1 MRKIEREPNGA
12 GIFRPGQDLV
22 VAGTVGKN
30 GVKAALSAKEKEIS
44 ARFPEW
50 FVKRIREQAD
60 KKSELTPEMLNA
72 CGAGEWEEISEGG
85 ILAALWIIS
94 GAYEQGISFEL
105 RKIPVAQETIE
116 ICELFDLN
124 PYRLSSGECL
134 LMAVE
139 NGGDAVKLLSEA
151 GIPSAVIG
159 KVEKGIA
166 SKVRAASVPSSFGF
180 ILLTAD
186 FHTSQ
191 FISISI
197 RANTIKTGEGV
208 VRRNFFIHASGGAA

>member
-50 FVKRIREQAD
+50 FVKRIREQAE

-94 GAYEQGISFEL
+94 VHHRFLRLIYRISFMCF
-105 RKIPVAQETIE
+105 IQSVTIE
-116 ICELFDLN
+116 D
-124 PYRLSSGECL
+124 
-134 LMAVE
+134 
-139 NGGDAVKLLSEA
+139 
-151 GIPSAVIG
+151 
-159 KVEKGIA
+159 
-166 SKVRAASVPSSFGF
+166 
-180 ILLTAD
+180 
-186 FHTSQ
+186 H
-191 FISISI
+191 
-197 RANTIKTGEGV
+197 
-208 VRRNFFIHASGGAA
+208 

>member
-1 MRKIEREPNGA
+1 MRKIERKPNGA

-116 ICELFDLN
+116 ICELVDLN

-166 SKVRAASVPSSFGF
+166 RKMVGIGTTGFLERPAPDEIRKLTDAASG
-180 ILLTAD
+180 
-186 FHTSQ
+186 
-191 FISISI
+191 
-197 RANTIKTGEGV
+197 KE
-208 VRRNFFIHASGGAA
+208 

>member
-1 MRKIEREPNGA
+1 MRKIKREPNGA

-30 GVKAALSAKEKEIS
+30 GVKTALSAKEKEIS

-50 FVKRIREQAD
+50 FVRRIRQQAEE
-60 KKSELTPEMLNA
+60 KTELIPDLLQD
-72 CGAGEWEEISEGG
+72 CDAGEWEEVSEGG
-85 ILAALWIIS
+85 ILAALWTIS

-105 RKIPVAQETIE
+105 RKIPIAQETVE

-134 LMAVE
+134 LMAVR
-139 NGGDAVKLLSEA
+139 NGGDAVKILNEA
-151 GIPSAVIG
+151 GIPAAVIG

-166 SKVRAASVPSSFGF
+166 RKMTGIGATGF
-180 ILLTAD
+180 LERPMQDEIYK
-186 FHTSQ
+186 
-191 FISISI
+191 ISGS
-197 RANTIKTGEGV
+197 RQ
-208 VRRNFFIHASGGAA
+208 

>member
-12 GIFRPGQDLV
+12 GIFKPGQDLV

-30 GVKAALSAKEKEIS
+30 GVKAALSVKEKEIS

-85 ILAALWIIS
+85 ILAALWAIS

-105 RKIPVAQETIE
+105 RKILVAQETIE

-139 NGGDAVKLLSEA
+139 NGGDAVKILSEA

-166 SKVRAASVPSSFGF
+166 RKMVGIGTTGF
-180 ILLTAD
+180 LERPAPDEIRKLTDAV
-186 FHTSQ
+186 SE
-191 FISISI
+191 
-197 RANTIKTGEGV
+197 KE
-208 VRRNFFIHASGGAA
+208 

>member
-1 MRKIEREPNGA
+1 MRLRPHGTETGIMRKIEREPNGA

-30 GVKAALSAKEKEIS
+30 GVRAALSAKEKEIS

-60 KKSELTPEMLNA
+60 KKLELTLEMLTA
-72 CGAGEWEEISEGG
+72 CGAGEWEKVSEGG
-85 ILAALWIIS
+85 ILAALWTIS
-94 GAYEQGISFEL
+94 GAYGQGISFEL
-105 RKIPVAQETIE
+105 RRIPAAQETIE

-139 NGGDAVKLLSEA
+139 NGGDAVRILSKA
-151 GIPSAVIG
+151 GIPSSVIG

-166 SKVRAASVPSSFGF
+166 RKMTGIGTTGF
-180 ILLTAD
+180 LERPTQDEICK
-186 FHTSQ
+186 
-191 FISISI
+191 IIGESI
-197 RANTIKTGEGV
+197 
-208 VRRNFFIHASGGAA
+208 

>member
-12 GIFRPGQDLV
+12 GIFKPGQDLV

-85 ILAALWIIS
+85 ILA
-94 GAYEQGISFEL
+94 
-105 RKIPVAQETIE
+105 
-116 ICELFDLN
+116 
-124 PYRLSSGECL
+124 
-134 LMAVE
+134 
-139 NGGDAVKLLSEA
+139 
-151 GIPSAVIG
+151 
-159 KVEKGIA
+159 
-166 SKVRAASVPSSFGF
+166 
-180 ILLTAD
+180 
-186 FHTSQ
+186 
-191 FISISI
+191 
-197 RANTIKTGEGV
+197 
-208 VRRNFFIHASGGAA
+208 

>member
-12 GIFRPGQDLV
+12 GIFKPGQDLV

-30 GVKAALSAKEKEIS
+30 GVKMALSAKEKEIS

-85 ILAALWIIS
+85 ILAALWAIS

-105 RKIPVAQETIE
+105 
-116 ICELFDLN
+116 
-124 PYRLSSGECL
+124 
-134 LMAVE
+134 E
-139 NGGDAVKLLSEA
+139 NGGDTVKLLSEA

-166 SKVRAASVPSSFGF
+166 RKMVGIGTTGFLERPAPDEIRKLTDAASG
-180 ILLTAD
+180 
-186 FHTSQ
+186 
-191 FISISI
+191 
-197 RANTIKTGEGV
+197 KE
-208 VRRNFFIHASGGAA
+208 

>member
-22 VAGTVGKN
+22 VAGTIGKN

-60 KKSELTPEMLNA
+60 KKLELTPEMFDA
-72 CGAGEWEEISEGG
+72 CGAG
-85 ILAALWIIS
+85 
-94 GAYEQGISFEL
+94 EL

-124 PYRLSSGECL
+124 PYRLASGECL

-139 NGGDAVKLLSEA
+139 NGGDAVRILSEA

-166 SKVRAASVPSSFGF
+166 RKMTGIGTTGF
-180 ILLTAD
+180 LERPAQDEIYK
-186 FHTSQ
+186 
-191 FISISI
+191 I
-197 RANTIKTGEGV
+197 TGECV
-208 VRRNFFIHASGGAA
+208 

>member
-85 ILAALWIIS
+85 VLAALWAIS

-105 RKIPVAQETIE
+105 RKIE

-166 SKVRAASVPSSFGF
+166 RKMVGIGTTGFLERPAPDEIRKLTDAASG
-180 ILLTAD
+180 
-186 FHTSQ
+186 
-191 FISISI
+191 
-197 RANTIKTGEGV
+197 KE
-208 VRRNFFIHASGGAA
+208 

>member
-1 MRKIEREPNGA
+1 MGKK
-12 GIFRPGQDLV
+12 FR
-22 VAGTVGKN
+22 
-30 GVKAALSAKEKEIS
+30 
-44 ARFPEW
+44 
-50 FVKRIREQAD
+50 
-60 KKSELTPEMLNA
+60 
-72 CGAGEWEEISEGG
+72 EGG

-166 SKVRAASVPSSFGF
+166 RKMVGSERPDFWNDRHRMRSGSLRMQFLKKNDRCNEEEQLCVKKFWRS
-180 ILLTAD
+180 LKRTAEL
-186 FHTSQ
+186 
-191 FISISI
+191 I
-197 RANTIKTGEGV
+197 
-208 VRRNFFIHASGGAA
+208 

>member
-22 VAGTVGKN
+22 VAGTIGKN

-85 ILAALWIIS
+85 ILAALWTIS

-124 PYRLSSGECL
+124 PYRLASGECL
-134 LMAVE
+134 LKR
-139 NGGDAVKLLSEA
+139 GGDPVRSDRKS
-151 GIPSAVIG
+151 G
-159 KVEKGIA
+159 KRYREKDD
-166 SKVRAASVPSSFGF
+166 R
-180 ILLTAD
+180 D
-186 FHTSQ
+186 RNNR
-191 FISISI
+191 ISG
-197 RANTIKTGEGV
+197 TPGTG
-208 VRRNFFIHASGGAA
+208 

>member
-50 FVKRIREQAD
+50 FVKRIQEQAD

-105 RKIPVAQETIE
+105 RKIRWRRRRSRSV
-116 ICELFDLN
+116 
-124 PYRLSSGECL
+124 SS
-134 LMAVE
+134 
-139 NGGDAVKLLSEA
+139 
-151 GIPSAVIG
+151 
-159 KVEKGIA
+159 
-166 SKVRAASVPSSFGF
+166 
-180 ILLTAD
+180 LT
-186 FHTSQ
+186 
-191 FISISI
+191 
-197 RANTIKTGEGV
+197 
-208 VRRNFFIHASGGAA
+208 

>member
-85 ILAALWIIS
+85 ILAALWTIS

-124 PYRLSSGECL
+124 PYRLASGECL

-139 NGGDAVKLLSEA
+139 NGGDPVRSDRKS
-151 GIPSAVIG
+151 G
-159 KVEKGIA
+159 KRYREKDD
-166 SKVRAASVPSSFGF
+166 R
-180 ILLTAD
+180 D
-186 FHTSQ
+186 RNNR
-191 FISISI
+191 ISG
-197 RANTIKTGEGV
+197 TPGTG
-208 VRRNFFIHASGGAA
+208 

>member
-12 GIFRPGQDLV
+12 GIFKPGQDLV

-85 ILAALWIIS
+85 ILAALWAIS

-116 ICELFDLN
+116 ICELLDVS
-124 PYRLSSGECL
+124 PYLMRSGAYLYLTEKDEYG
-134 LMAVE
+134 E
-139 NGGDAVKLLSEA
+139 NQEYEKFSEESEDSEDRSAWQKAVKIGTTNGSKDR
-151 GIPSAVIG
+151 VILG
-159 KVEKGIA
+159 LEGRRYLNRPGMDEVE
-166 SKVRAASVPSSFGF
+166 R
-180 ILLTAD
+180 L
-186 FHTSQ
+186 
-191 FISISI
+191 
-197 RANTIKTGEGV
+197 
-208 VRRNFFIHASGGAA
+208 RRELPPR